1 MIATIETWVA
11 GVVGMTEG
19 SDTGGYKVPIMVPRL
34 VMKASPGPEQLLV
47 IGHQSDKKELA

>member
-1 MIATIETWVA
+1 VIATIETWVA